1 MTKQLTLEEIKLRDI
16 DDYRKYKLY
25 TSDRCSDWQ
34 DVRQACFE
42 RAGHKCSICGRHE
55 DELSTSLVCH
65 HNCYDHLGDELNHPE
80 DVICICKTCHRI
92 IHTSKYNL
100 PRFRKSSVI
109 FKN

>member
-1 MTKQLTLEEIKLRDI
+1 MAKQLTLEEIKLRDI
-16 DDYRKYKLY
+16 DDYHKYKLY

-34 DVRQACFE
+34 AVRHFCFE

-80 DVICICKTCHRI
+80 DVIAVCKVCHKI
-92 IHTSKYNL
+92 IHSSKYNL
-100 PRFRKSSVI
+100 SQFRKSSVI

>member
-16 DDYRKYKLY
+16 DDYHKYKLY